1 MDIVKADSE
10 FDIKESNKKCVYCG
24 LVEPSARTDSI
35 RFSLLENEC
44 VEDLSL
50 AKIEII
56 SRHDNDAK
64 RFSFGKVSTREY
76 NIIPGDNPSVGM
88 GPPLSLGWKF
98 VDLNDLD
105 VEDHIYRFR
114 NERSFTRNNM
124 RNLILNAYQRKKIL
138 FYDWGF
144 NEEDIDLSTKLAHKV
159 KMQRWRTQRLLRLQV
174 FDGGMKSAKRLVKR
188 TIMKR
193 ND

>member
-1 MDIVKADSE
+1 METICVSITNGCSINNVS
-10 FDIKESNKKCVYCG
+10 FSRKETKKRV
-24 LVEPSARTDSI
+24 
-35 RFSLLENEC
+35 
-44 VEDLSL
+44 
-50 AKIEII
+50 
-56 SRHDNDAK
+56 
-64 RFSFGKVSTREY
+64 SFGKVSIREY
-76 NIIPGDNPSVGM
+76 NVIPGDNPSVGM

>member
-1 MDIVKADSE
+1 MITEIKSNSDLQLTGEDSLNSSLQMNSHE
-10 FDIKESNKKCVYCG
+10 RLNIGTMETICVSITNGCSINNVSFSRKETKKRV
-24 LVEPSARTDSI
+24 
-35 RFSLLENEC
+35 
-44 VEDLSL
+44 
-50 AKIEII
+50 
-56 SRHDNDAK
+56 
-64 RFSFGKVSTREY
+64 SFGKVSIREY

-98 VDLNDLD
+98 VDLEDID
-105 VEDHIYRFR
+105 VEEHHHRYRR
-114 NERSFTRNNM
+114 HNRKNVGH
-124 RNLILNAYQRKKIL
+124 LVLNSYKRKKIL

>member
-98 VDLNDLD
+98 VDLEDID
-105 VEDHIYRFR
+105 VEEHHH
-114 NERSFTRNNM
+114 
-124 RNLILNAYQRKKIL
+124 RNLRHDRKNMGHLVLNSYKRKKIL
-138 FYDWGF
+138 FYEWGF
-144 NEEDIDLSTKLAHKV
+144 NEEEIELSTRLAHKV
-159 KMQRWRTQRLLRLQV
+159 KMQRWRTQRLLRFQSI
-174 FDGGMKSAKRLVKR
+174 GGKWNRQK
-188 TIMKR
+188 
-193 ND
+193 